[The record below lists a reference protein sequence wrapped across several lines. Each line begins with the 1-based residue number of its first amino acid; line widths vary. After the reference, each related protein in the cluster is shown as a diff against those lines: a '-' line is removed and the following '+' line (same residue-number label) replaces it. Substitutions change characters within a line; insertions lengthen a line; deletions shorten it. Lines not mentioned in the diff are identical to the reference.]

1 MGHARTTRVLLVDDD
16 GRVLLLRTALPGGG
30 HVWTTPGG
38 DVGADEGLAAAA
50 VRHLREQASVVDVEV
65 VPLSGD
71 LSGDVS
77 GDAQGQV
84 FAARSP
90 RGAIEVG
97 LTDWEVDHHRGHRWW
112 SVADL
117 RYTSETIVP
126 AGLPGL
132 LDDVLGGRAS
142 SGG

>member
-1 MGHARTTRVLLVDDD
+1 VGHARTTRVLLVDDD
-16 GRVLLLRTALPGGG
+16 GRVLLLRTPLPGGG

-38 DVGADEGLAAAA
+38 DVGAGEGPAAAA
-50 VRHLREQASVVDVEV
+50 VRHLREQASVVGVEV
-65 VPLSGD
+65 VPLAGD
-71 LSGDVS
+71 LT

-84 FAARSP
+84 FAGRSP
-90 RGAIEVG
+90 RGAIEAG

-112 SVADL
+112 SAADL
-117 RYTSETIVP
+117 RCTSETIVP

-132 LDDVLGGRAS
+132 LDVVLGGRAS

>member
-16 GRVLLLRTALPGGG
+16 GRVLLLRTAQPGGG

-38 DVGADEGLAAAA
+38 DVGADEGPAAAA

-65 VPLSGD
+65 VPLPGD
-71 LSGDVS
+71 LPG
-77 GDAQGQV
+77 GAQEHV

-90 RGAIEVG
+90 RGAIAAG
-97 LTDWEVDHHRGHRWW
+97 LTDWEVEHHRGHRWW
-112 SVADL
+112 SAADL
-117 RYTSETIVP
+117 RYTSETVVP
-126 AGLPGL
+126 AGLAGL
-132 LDDVLGGRAS
+132 LDDALGGRAS